1 MMDDRRKVDDAPTP
15 SGKRIYRAPE
25 LTEYGRLEDL
35 VDAGVIGS
43 AAIVPSITPKSL

>member
-1 MMDDRRKVDDAPTP
+1 MTDDQRKVDDGPTP
-15 SGKRIYRAPE
+15 NGKRIYRAPA

-43 AAIVPSITPKSL
+43 AAIVPSITPKAV